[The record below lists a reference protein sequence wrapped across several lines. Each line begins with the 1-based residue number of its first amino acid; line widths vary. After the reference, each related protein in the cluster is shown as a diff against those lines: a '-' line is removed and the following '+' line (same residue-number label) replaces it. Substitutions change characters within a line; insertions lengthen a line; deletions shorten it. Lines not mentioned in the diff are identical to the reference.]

1 MASTG
6 QARAHS
12 PHRIQRFIRTMT
24 PPSFRCEYAP
34 VGQTI
39 AHGAGSQAKQVL
51 ASNPVERPPEED
63 MRIPAVSQDR
73 RLCTSRA
80 QAREHEWQPIHR
92 SILGAVKI
100 FMARS
105 SL

>member
-1 MASTG
+1 
-6 QARAHS
+6 
-12 PHRIQRFIRTMT
+12 
-24 PPSFRCEYAP
+24 
-34 VGQTI
+34 
-39 AHGAGSQAKQVL
+39 
-51 ASNPVERPPEED
+51 

-100 FMARS
+100 FMAHS
-105 SL
+105 YLQKGYYGIVETVCFIL